1 MREAKTRFLET
12 KTPVLGVGCALGPKA
27 RPNEHLLEGVIAVE
41 TAVAEQQIDGAL
53 SLN

>member
-12 KTPVLGVGCALGPKA
+12 KTPVLGVVCALGLRLVLA
-27 RPNEHLLEGVIAVE
+27 SVSFGSVIA
-41 TAVAEQQIDGAL
+41 AVAEQQIDGAL